1 MMFYILPKGTCM
13 EYVCCLKIM
22 DFLCVSA
29 CFFPFEAESA
39 FITGMQF
46 ECKTVK
52 IKKKYIN

>member
-1 MMFYILPKGTCM
+1 
-13 EYVCCLKIM
+13 M

-39 FITGMQF
+39 FITGMRF

-52 IKKKYIN
+52 IKKKYIYWSAYLVKIPT